1 MMRLSRKRR
10 EWLKIKLK
18 VLGSGSSGN
27 SYALIAD
34 NGEILAIEAG
44 CKFMDF
50 KKMIDWKISNVVG
63 CIVTHEHLDHA
74 RYIKDLMKSGIPVY
88 TAFETQT
95 ALETITGERTIAISP
110 RRTRQIGSFTVTPF
124 NVPHDTE
131 IECYGYL
138 IKHEEMG
145 QLLFLT
151 DLEYCKYN
159 FSKLNIEHIMVEA
172 NYSMD
177 LVDRNEPNYE
187 HRLRG
192 HMSLDTAIK
201 FIQKNDNPALRN
213 VVLIHLSD
221 TSGNPA
227 LFLQRT
233 KETIEY
239 GANVYVAEKGLE
251 VDMNLCPF

>member
-1 MMRLSRKRR
+1 M
-10 EWLKIKLK
+10 KIKLK

-50 KKMIDWKISNVVG
+50 KKMIDWRISDVAG
-63 CIVTHEHLDHA
+63 CIVSHEHGDHA
-74 RYIKDLMKSGIPVY
+74 RYIKDLMQSGIPVY
-88 TAFETQT
+88 TAFETQN
-95 ALETITGERTIAISP
+95 ALEVITGERTTAISP
-110 RRTRQIGSFTVTPF
+110 NKSCQIGSFTVVPF

-172 NYSMD
+172 NYDMQFVNRD
-177 LVDRNEPNYE
+177 EPNYE

-192 HMSLDTAIK
+192 HMSLDTALE
-201 FIQKNDNPALRN
+201 FISTNDNPALRN

-221 TSGNPA
+221 KSGDPE
-227 LFLQRT
+227 LFKQ
-233 KETIEY
+233 KIEETIKY
-239 GANVYVAEKGLE
+239 GADVYAAEKGLE
-251 VDMNLCPF
+251 ISLDLCPF

>member
-1 MMRLSRKRR
+1 M
-10 EWLKIKLK
+10 KIKLK
-18 VLGSGSSGN
+18 ILGSGSSGN

-74 RYIKDLMKSGIPVY
+74 RYIKDFMQSGIPVY
-88 TAFETQT
+88 TAFETQS
-95 ALETITGERTIAISP
+95 ALETITGERTIALSPNKSYQIS
-110 RRTRQIGSFTVTPF
+110 SFTVVPF

-145 QLLFLT
+145 KLLFLT
-151 DLEYCKYN
+151 DLEYCKYD
-159 FSKLNIEHIMVEA
+159 FSSMKVEQIMVEA

-177 LVDRNEPNYE
+177 LVDRDEPNYE
-187 HRLRG
+187 YRLRG
-192 HMSLDTAIK
+192 HMSLDTALK
-201 FIQKNDNPALRN
+201 FISTNDNPALRN

-221 TSGNPA
+221 KSGDPA
-227 LFLQRT
+227 LFKQKT
-233 KETIEY
+233 EETVKY
-239 GANVYVAEKGLE
+239 GANVYIAEKGLE

>member
-1 MMRLSRKRR
+1 MLLRCC
-10 EWLKIKLK
+10 
-18 VLGSGSSGN
+18 GSGSLGN

-44 CKFMDF
+44 CKFLDF
-50 KKMIDWKISNVVG
+50 KKMIEWKISNVVG
-63 CIVTHEHLDHA
+63 CIVSHEHGDHA
-74 RYIKDLMKSGIPVY
+74 RYIKDFMQSGIPVY

-110 RRTRQIGSFTVTPF
+110 RTARQIGSFSVTPF

-145 QLLFLT
+145 QLLFMT

-172 NYSMD
+172 NYDMQFVNRD
-177 LVDRNEPNYE
+177 EPNYE

-192 HMSLDTAIK
+192 HMSLDTALK
-201 FIQKNDNPALRN
+201 FISTNDNPMLLN

-221 TSGNPA
+221 KSGNPA
-227 LFLQRT
+227 LFTEET
-233 KETIEY
+233 KKTIEY
-239 GANVYVAEKGLE
+239 GANVYVARKGLE
-251 VDMNLCPF
+251 VNLNLCPF

>member
-1 MMRLSRKRR
+1 MR
-10 EWLKIKLK
+10 
-18 VLGSGSSGN
+18 
-27 SYALIAD
+27 
-34 NGEILAIEAG
+34 AG
-44 CKFMDF
+44 F
-50 KKMIDWKISNVVG
+50 
-63 CIVTHEHLDHA
+63 
-74 RYIKDLMKSGIPVY
+74 PVY

-95 ALETITGERTIAISP
+95 ALETITGERTRAIEP
-110 RRTRQIGSFTVTPF
+110 KQRFRLGNFTITPF
-124 NVPHDTE
+124 NVPHDPD

-138 IKHEEMG
+138 IEHEEIG
-145 QLLFLT
+145 KLLFLT

-159 FSKLNIEHIMVEA
+159 FSGMNVEHIMVEA

-192 HMSLDTAIK
+192 HMSLDTALK
-201 FIQKNDNPALRN
+201 FIQTNDNPALRN

-221 TSGNPA
+221 TSGDPA

>member
-1 MMRLSRKRR
+1 MLLRCC
-10 EWLKIKLK
+10 
-18 VLGSGSSGN
+18 GSGSLGN

-44 CKFMDF
+44 CKFLDF
-50 KKMIDWKISNVVG
+50 KKMIEWKISNVVG
-63 CIVTHEHLDHA
+63 CIVSHEHGDHA
-74 RYIKDLMKSGIPVY
+74 RYIKDFMQSGIPVY

-95 ALETITGERTIAISP
+95 ALETITGERTIAIPP
-110 RRTRQIGSFTVTPF
+110 RTARQIGSFSVTPF

-145 QLLFLT
+145 QLLFMT

-159 FSKLNIEHIMVEA
+159 FSKLNIEHIMVET
-172 NYSMD
+172 NYDMQFVNRD
-177 LVDRNEPNYE
+177 EPNYE

-192 HMSLDTAIK
+192 HMSLDTALK
-201 FIQKNDNPALRN
+201 FISTNDNPMLLN

-221 TSGNPA
+221 KSGNPA
-227 LFLQRT
+227 LFTEET
-233 KETIEY
+233 KKTIEY
-239 GANVYVAEKGLE
+239 GANVYVARKGLE
-251 VDMNLCPF
+251 VNLNLCPF

>member
-1 MMRLSRKRR
+1 MLLRCC
-10 EWLKIKLK
+10 
-18 VLGSGSSGN
+18 GSGSSGN

-44 CKFMDF
+44 CKFLDF

-63 CIVTHEHLDHA
+63 CIVSHEHGDHA
-74 RYIKDLMKSGIPVY
+74 RYIKDFMQSGIPVY
-88 TAFETQT
+88 TAFETQS
-95 ALETITGERTIAISP
+95 ALEIITGECTIAIPP
-110 RRTRQIGSFTVTPF
+110 RTIRQIGSFTVTPF

-145 QLLFLT
+145 QLLFMT

-172 NYSMD
+172 NYDMQF
-177 LVDRNEPNYE
+177 VDRDEPNYE

-192 HMSLDTAIK
+192 HMSLDTALK
-201 FIQKNDNPALRN
+201 FISTNDNPTLRN

-221 TSGNPA
+221 KSGDPT
-227 LFLQRT
+227 LFKQKT
-233 KETIEY
+233 EETVRC
-239 GANVYVAEKGLE
+239 GANVYIAEKGLE

>member
-1 MMRLSRKRR
+1 MLLRCCGSR
-10 EWLKIKLK
+10 
-18 VLGSGSSGN
+18 SSGN

-44 CKFMDF
+44 CKFLDF

-63 CIVTHEHLDHA
+63 CIVSHEHGDHA
-74 RYIKDLMKSGIPVY
+74 QYIKDFMQSGIPVY

-95 ALETITGERTIAISP
+95 ALEVITGERTIAIPP
-110 RRTRQIGSFTVTPF
+110 RTVRKIGSFSVTPF

-159 FSKLNIEHIMVEA
+159 FSKLNIEHIMVES
-172 NYSMD
+172 NYDME
-177 LVDRNEPNYE
+177 LVDRDEPNYE

-192 HMSLDTAIK
+192 HMSLDTALK
-201 FIQKNDNPALRN
+201 FISTNDNPALRN

-221 TSGNPA
+221 KSADSA
-227 LFLQRT
+227 LFKQKT
-233 KETIEY
+233 EETVKY
-239 GANVYVAEKGLE
+239 GSDVYVAERGLE
-251 VDMNLCPF
+251 VDMNLYPF

>member
-1 MMRLSRKRR
+1 M
-10 EWLKIKLK
+10 KIKLK

-27 SYALIAD
+27 SYTLIAD

-50 KKMIDWKISNVVG
+50 KKMIDWRISDVAG
-63 CIVTHEHLDHA
+63 CIVSHEHGDHA
-74 RYIKDLMKSGIPVY
+74 RYIKDFMQSGIPVY

-95 ALETITGERTIAISP
+95 ALEVITGERTTAISP
-110 RRTRQIGSFTVTPF
+110 NKLCQIGSFTVVPF

-145 QLLFLT
+145 KLLFLT
-151 DLEYCKYN
+151 DLEYCKYD
-159 FSKLNIEHIMVEA
+159 FSNQMVNHILCEA
-172 NYSMD
+172 NYDMQFVNRD
-177 LVDRNEPNYE
+177 EPNYE

-192 HMSLDTAIK
+192 HMSLDTTLK
-201 FIQKNDNPALRN
+201 FISTNDNPALRN

-221 TSGNPA
+221 KSGDPA
-227 LFLQRT
+227 VFKQKT
-233 KETIEY
+233 EETVKY
-239 GANVYVAEKGLE
+239 GANVYIAEKGLE

>member
-1 MMRLSRKRR
+1 MLLRCC
-10 EWLKIKLK
+10 
-18 VLGSGSSGN
+18 GSGSSGN

-44 CKFMDF
+44 CKFLDF
-50 KKMIDWKISNVVG
+50 KKMIDWKISNVAG
-63 CIVTHEHLDHA
+63 CIVSHEHGDHA
-74 RYIKDLMKSGIPVY
+74 RYIKDFMQSGIPVY
-88 TAFETQT
+88 TAFETQS
-95 ALETITGERTIAISP
+95 ALETITGERTIAIPP
-110 RRTRQIGSFTVTPF
+110 RTARQIGSFSVTPF

-145 QLLFLT
+145 QLLFMT

-172 NYSMD
+172 NYDMQF
-177 LVDRNEPNYE
+177 VDRDEPNYE

-192 HMSLDTAIK
+192 HMSLDTALK
-201 FIQKNDNPALRN
+201 FISTNDNPTLRN

-221 TSGNPA
+221 KSGDPA
-227 LFLQRT
+227 LFKQKT
-233 KETIEY
+233 EEAVKY
-239 GANVYVAEKGLE
+239 GANVYIAEKGLE

>member
-1 MMRLSRKRR
+1 MLLRCC
-10 EWLKIKLK
+10 
-18 VLGSGSSGN
+18 GSGSSGN

-44 CKFMDF
+44 CKFLDF

-63 CIVTHEHLDHA
+63 CIVSHEHGDHA
-74 RYIKDLMKSGIPVY
+74 RYIKDFMKSGIPVY

-95 ALETITGERTIAISP
+95 ALETITGERTIAIP
-110 RRTRQIGSFTVTPF
+110 PHTVRQIGSFSVTPF

-145 QLLFLT
+145 KLLFLT
-151 DLEYCKYN
+151 DLEYCKYD
-159 FSKLNIEHIMVEA
+159 FSSMKVEQIMVEA

-192 HMSLDTAIK
+192 HMSLDTALK
-201 FIQKNDNPALRN
+201 FISTNDNPALRN

-221 TSGNPA
+221 KSGDSA
-227 LFLQRT
+227 LFKQKT
-233 KETIEY
+233 EETVKY
-239 GANVYVAEKGLE
+239 GASVYIAEKGLE

>member
-1 MMRLSRKRR
+1 MLLRCC
-10 EWLKIKLK
+10 
-18 VLGSGSSGN
+18 GSGSSGN

-44 CKFMDF
+44 CKFLDF

-63 CIVTHEHLDHA
+63 CIVSHEHGDHA
-74 RYIKDLMKSGIPVY
+74 RYIKDFMQSGIPVY
-88 TAFETQT
+88 TAFETQS
-95 ALETITGERTIAISP
+95 ALEIITGECTIAIPP
-110 RRTRQIGSFTVTPF
+110 RTVRQIGSFSVTPF

-138 IKHEEMG
+138 IEHEEMG

-172 NYSMD
+172 NYDME
-177 LVDRNEPNYE
+177 LVDRDEPNYE

-192 HMSLDTAIK
+192 HMSLDTALK
-201 FIQKNDNPALRN
+201 FISTNDNPALRN

-221 TSGNPA
+221 KSGNPA
-227 LFLQRT
+227 LFKQKT
-233 KETIEY
+233 EETVKY
-239 GANVYVAEKGLE
+239 GANVYIAEKGLE

>member
-1 MMRLSRKRR
+1 M
-10 EWLKIKLK
+10 KIKLK

-50 KKMIDWKISNVVG
+50 KIMIDWKISDVVG
-63 CIVTHEHLDHA
+63 CIVSHEHGDHA
-74 RYIKDLMKSGIPVY
+74 RYIKDFMQSGIPVY
-88 TAFETQT
+88 TAFETQS
-95 ALETITGERTIAISP
+95 ALETITGERTIAIPP
-110 RRTRQIGSFTVTPF
+110 RTARQIGSFSVTPF

-145 QLLFLT
+145 QLLFMT

-172 NYSMD
+172 NYDMQF
-177 LVDRNEPNYE
+177 VNREEPNYE
-187 HRLRG
+187 RRLRG
-192 HMSLDTAIK
+192 HMSLPTALK
-201 FIQKNDNPALRN
+201 FISTNDNPALRN

-221 TSGNPA
+221 KSGDPA
-227 LFLQRT
+227 LFKQKT
-233 KETIEY
+233 EVTVKY
-239 GANVYVAEKGLE
+239 GANVYIAEKGLE

>member
-1 MMRLSRKRR
+1 MLLRCC
-10 EWLKIKLK
+10 
-18 VLGSGSSGN
+18 GSGSLGN

-44 CKFMDF
+44 CKFLDF
-50 KKMIDWKISNVVG
+50 KKMIEWKISNVVG
-63 CIVTHEHLDHA
+63 CIVSHEHGDHA
-74 RYIKDLMKSGIPVY
+74 RYIKDFMQSGIPVY

-110 RRTRQIGSFTVTPF
+110 RTARQIGSFSVTPF

-145 QLLFLT
+145 QLLFMT

-172 NYSMD
+172 NYDMQFVNRD
-177 LVDRNEPNYE
+177 EPNYE

-192 HMSLDTAIK
+192 HMSLDTALK
-201 FIQKNDNPALRN
+201 FISTNDNPILLN

-221 TSGNPA
+221 KSGNPA
-227 LFLQRT
+227 LFTEET
-233 KETIEY
+233 KKTIEY
-239 GANVYVAEKGLE
+239 GANVYVARKGLE
-251 VDMNLCPF
+251 VNLNLCPF

>member
-1 MMRLSRKRR
+1 M
-10 EWLKIKLK
+10 KLK

-27 SYALIAD
+27 SYTLIAD

-50 KKMIDWKISNVVG
+50 KKMIDWRISDVAG
-63 CIVTHEHLDHA
+63 CIVSHEHGDHA
-74 RYIKDLMKSGIPVY
+74 RYIKDFMQSGIPVY

-95 ALETITGERTIAISP
+95 ALEVITGERTTAISP
-110 RRTRQIGSFTVTPF
+110 NKSCQIGSFTVVPF

-145 QLLFLT
+145 KLLFLT
-151 DLEYCKYN
+151 DLEYCKYD
-159 FSKLNIEHIMVEA
+159 FSNQMVNHILFEA
-172 NYSMD
+172 NYDMQF
-177 LVDRNEPNYE
+177 VNRYEPNYE

-192 HMSLDTAIK
+192 HMSLDTALK
-201 FIQKNDNPALRN
+201 FISTNDNPALRN

-221 TSGNPA
+221 KSGDPA
-227 LFLQRT
+227 LFKQRT
-233 KETIEY
+233 EETVKY
-239 GANVYVAEKGLE
+239 GANVYIAEKGLE

>member
-1 MMRLSRKRR
+1 MLLRCC
-10 EWLKIKLK
+10 
-18 VLGSGSSGN
+18 GSGSLGN

-44 CKFMDF
+44 CKFLDF
-50 KKMIDWKISNVVG
+50 KKMIEWKISNVVG
-63 CIVTHEHLDHA
+63 CIVSHEHGDHA
-74 RYIKDLMKSGIPVY
+74 RYIKDFMQSGIPVY

-95 ALETITGERTIAISP
+95 ALETITGERTIAIPP
-110 RRTRQIGSFTVTPF
+110 RTARQIGSFSVTPF

-145 QLLFLT
+145 QLLFMT

-172 NYSMD
+172 NYDMQFVNRD
-177 LVDRNEPNYE
+177 EPNYE

-192 HMSLDTAIK
+192 HMSLDTALK
-201 FIQKNDNPALRN
+201 FISTNDNPMLLN

-221 TSGNPA
+221 KSGNPA
-227 LFLQRT
+227 LFTEET
-233 KETIEY
+233 KKTIEY
-239 GANVYVAEKGLE
+239 GANVYVARKGLE
-251 VDMNLCPF
+251 VNLNLCPF

>member
-1 MMRLSRKRR
+1 M
-10 EWLKIKLK
+10 KIKLK
-18 VLGSGSSGN
+18 ILGSGSSGN

-74 RYIKDLMKSGIPVY
+74 RYIKDFMQSGIPVY
-88 TAFETQT
+88 TAFETQS
-95 ALETITGERTIAISP
+95 ALETITGERTIALSPNKSYQIS
-110 RRTRQIGSFTVTPF
+110 SFTVVPF

-145 QLLFLT
+145 KLLFLT
-151 DLEYCKYN
+151 DLEYCKYD
-159 FSKLNIEHIMVEA
+159 FSSMKVEHIMVEA

-192 HMSLDTAIK
+192 HMSLPTALD
-201 FIQKNDNPALRN
+201 FISTNDNPELRN

-221 TSGNPA
+221 KSADSA
-227 LFLQRT
+227 LFKQKT
-233 KETIEY
+233 EETVKY
-239 GANVYVAEKGLE
+239 GANVYIAEKGLE

>member
-1 MMRLSRKRR
+1 
-10 EWLKIKLK
+10 
-18 VLGSGSSGN
+18 
-27 SYALIAD
+27 
-34 NGEILAIEAG
+34 
-44 CKFMDF
+44 
-50 KKMIDWKISNVVG
+50 
-63 CIVTHEHLDHA
+63 
-74 RYIKDLMKSGIPVY
+74 MKSGILVY
-88 TAFETQT
+88 TAFGTQD
-95 ALETITGERTIAISP
+95 ALDIDTIAIPP

-138 IKHEEMG
+138 IEHEEMG
-145 QLLFLT
+145 KLLFLT
-151 DLEYCKYN
+151 DLEYCRYD
-159 FSKLNIEHIMVEA
+159 FSCMNVEQIMVEA

-177 LVDRNEPNYE
+177 LVDRNESNYE

-192 HMSLDTAIK
+192 HMSLDTALK
-201 FIQKNDNPALRN
+201 FIQTNDNPALRN

-221 TSGNPA
+221 TSGDPA

-233 KETIEY
+233 KETIKY

>member
-1 MMRLSRKRR
+1 M
-10 EWLKIKLK
+10 KIKLK

-50 KKMIDWKISNVVG
+50 KIMIDWKISDVVG
-63 CIVTHEHLDHA
+63 CIVSHEHGDHA
-74 RYIKDLMKSGIPVY
+74 RYIKDFMQSGIPVY
-88 TAFETQT
+88 TAFETQS
-95 ALETITGERTIAISP
+95 ALETITGERTIAIPP
-110 RRTRQIGSFTVTPF
+110 RTARQIGSFSVTPF

-145 QLLFLT
+145 QLLFMT

-172 NYSMD
+172 NYDME
-177 LVDRNEPNYE
+177 LVDRDEPNYE

-192 HMSLDTAIK
+192 HMSLDTALK
-201 FIQKNDNPALRN
+201 FISTNDNPALRN

-221 TSGNPA
+221 KSADSA
-227 LFLQRT
+227 LFKQKT
-233 KETIEY
+233 EVTVKY
-239 GANVYVAEKGLE
+239 GANVYITEKGLE

>member
-1 MMRLSRKRR
+1 M
-10 EWLKIKLK
+10 KIKLK

-50 KKMIDWKISNVVG
+50 KIMIDWKISDVVG
-63 CIVTHEHLDHA
+63 CIVSHEHGDHA
-74 RYIKDLMKSGIPVY
+74 RYIKDFMQSGIPVY
-88 TAFETQT
+88 TAFETQS
-95 ALETITGERTIAISP
+95 ALEIITGECTIAIPP
-110 RRTRQIGSFTVTPF
+110 RTVRKIGSFTVTPF

-172 NYSMD
+172 NYDME
-177 LVDRNEPNYE
+177 LVDRDEPNYE

-192 HMSLDTAIK
+192 HMSLDTALK
-201 FIQKNDNPALRN
+201 FISTNDNPALRN

-221 TSGNPA
+221 KSGDPA
-227 LFLQRT
+227 LFKQKT
-233 KETIEY
+233 EETVKC
-239 GANVYVAEKGLE
+239 GANVYIAEKGLE
-251 VDMNLCPF
+251 VDINLCPF

>member
-1 MMRLSRKRR
+1 M
-10 EWLKIKLK
+10 KIKLK
-18 VLGSGSSGN
+18 ILGSGSSGN

-74 RYIKDLMKSGIPVY
+74 RYIKDFMQSGIPVY
-88 TAFETQT
+88 TAFETQS
-95 ALETITGERTIAISP
+95 ALETITGERTIALSPNKSYQIS
-110 RRTRQIGSFTVTPF
+110 SFTVVPF

-145 QLLFLT
+145 KLLFLT
-151 DLEYCKYN
+151 DLEYCKYD
-159 FSKLNIEHIMVEA
+159 FSSMKVEQIMVEA

-177 LVDRNEPNYE
+177 LVDRDEPNYE
-187 HRLRG
+187 YRLRG
-192 HMSLDTAIK
+192 HMSLDTTLK
-201 FIQKNDNPALRN
+201 FISTNDNPALRN

-221 TSGNPA
+221 KSGYPA
-227 LFLQRT
+227 LFKQKT
-233 KETIEY
+233 EETVKY
-239 GANVYVAEKGLE
+239 GANVYIAEKGLE